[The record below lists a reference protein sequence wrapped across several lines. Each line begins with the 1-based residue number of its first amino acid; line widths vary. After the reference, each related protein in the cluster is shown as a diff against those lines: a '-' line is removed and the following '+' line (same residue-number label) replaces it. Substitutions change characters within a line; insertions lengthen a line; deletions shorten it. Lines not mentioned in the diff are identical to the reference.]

1 MADSGDKG
9 VREGALTFIG
19 EIYKIL
25 DEQIW
30 RLMGPVNIKV
40 KGLLEGRFKQVKK
53 GGDPM
58 NRSINQ
64 ATPPPELITS
74 WLEQTLLTMVTKYL
88 ANLSGMSCR
97 GRSNTS
103 VITWVNAEQISL
115 VHLTM
120 ASV

>member
-1 MADSGDKG
+1 M
-9 VREGALTFIG
+9 G
-19 EIYKIL
+19 EIYKIM

-64 ATPPPELITS
+64 ATPPPERRTMAVQSNPLNRSIAHTS
-74 WLEQTLLTMVTKYL
+74 TPNKMDGVVQKQ
-88 ANLSGMSCR
+88 NSGM
-97 GRSNTS
+97 
-103 VITWVNAEQISL
+103 QSL
-115 VHLTM
+115 TK
-120 ASV
+120 SIPK

>member
-64 ATPPPELITS
+64 ATPPPERR
-74 WLEQTLLTMVTKYL
+74 TMAVQSNPL
-88 ANLSGMSCR
+88 NRSIANANTPNKMDGVVQKQNSGMQSLTK
-97 GRSNTS
+97 S
-103 VITWVNAEQISL
+103 ITK
-115 VHLTM
+115 
-120 ASV
+120 